1 MQNRKKGYF
10 AMSNVYPFRY
20 YVIVHPLK
28 AQYLCTISKAK
39 RTVFATW
46 LAAFILAIPI
56 LLVQVLFPH
65 QNMTF

>member
-1 MQNRKKGYF
+1 MHSF
-10 AMSNVYPFRY
+10 FFRY

-46 LAAFILAIPI
+46 LAAFVLAIPI
-56 LLVQVLFPH
+56 LLVQVKIDHKVLVSFVKKK
-65 QNMTF
+65 F